1 MSESSPMTE
10 AELASLIRR
19 AYSLA
24 EDGDFS
30 SGLAICSF
38 LVEDP
43 ATKLAGLRGRASIHE
58 IAGNFDAAIADLEA
72 IVASSVYEPADLYAL
87 GLLYLQ
93 LDGPAAAEKVLARG
107 IQVCLDENFDYYLNS
122 CRLLRGESLLRLRKA
137 PAALS
142 ELELLPAGYSVWV
155 YGRGNRV
162 KEAMMAEARGTLA

>member
-1 MSESSPMTE
+1 MSEPRPMTD
-10 AELASLIRR
+10 AELANLLKR

-24 EDGDFS
+24 EDGESS
-30 SGLAICSF
+30 SGLAICTS

-43 ATKLAGLRGRASIHE
+43 TTTLEGLRGRASIHE
-58 IAGNFDAAIADLEA
+58 IAGNFDEAIADLEA
-72 IVASSVYEPADLYAL
+72 IVASSVYEPADMYSL

-93 LDGPAAAEKVLARG
+93 LDCPADAEKVLAKG

-162 KEAMMAEARGTLA
+162 KEAMIAEARRALA